1 MKELKT
7 ILLEKLHLN
16 KDVSKISQQAEK
28 IINTL
33 GLNIDNL
40 NKQMIECIENWLDDT
55 SDLSGKI
62 YYVIRD
68 FKSKYFNIDYDST
81 NMKYESG
88 DTFQKIFYDSLEKIL
103 NDSSS
108 KDNYLV
114 FRTKDNK
121 LFFCDIE
128 KRNNDNGLITPSR
141 SVRIEKIK

>member
-16 KDVSKISQQAEK
+16 KDVSKISEQAEK

-55 SDLSGKI
+55 SNLSGKI

-88 DTFQKIFYDSLEKIL
+88 DTFQKKFYDSLEKIL
-103 NDSSS
+103 DNGS
-108 KDNYLV
+108 KDNYLI
-114 FRTKDNK
+114 FRTQDNK
-121 LFFCDIE
+121 LFFCNIE
-128 KRNNDNGLITPSR
+128 KGNNGNGLITPSR